1 MLKIHNTLSG
11 VKEEFQ
17 PLEQNNVRMFVCGP
31 TVYDYIH
38 VGNARTFVFFDV
50 VGRYLEFKGF
60 ELNYVQN
67 ITDIDDKI
75 ITRAHTENKK
85 PEEIAL
91 EYKTAFIEDMGALKI
106 ASVNNYAL
114 ASEHIAEIVTQV
126 QTLIEKGYAYTAPA
140 IQAKGPDA
148 IEIKPQSN
156 NEAGPNHDV
165 YFELARYNKDF
176 PDQYGTLS
184 GQKLDELKEGSR
196 VEMEANKLN
205 PRDFVLWKAQN
216 YSYEPTN
223 ESPWGLGRPGWH
235 IEDTA
240 ISEKYLGQQYDIH
253 GGAQDLIFPHHEAE
267 IAQMECLSGKKL
279 ASYWMHTGFLTVRGE
294 KMSKSLG
301 NFVTIQDFI
310 NTYSARLL
318 RYFFL
323 KVHYKSS
330 MDYSDSLVKHAQAEL
345 ARIDEFTDRLK
356 AYNTKSSKESVHL
369 SLVNAYA
376 EKFDKAMQDD
386 FNTPRGIA
394 TIFELIRKANPLLE
408 KKQMSSVEK
417 ERILSFLR

>member
-1 MLKIHNTLSG
+1 MKSIGVDSVTQYAKATDHIKEIISQIERLMKKQYAYELREDGIYYDISKFKKYGNLS
-11 VKEEFQ
+11 
-17 PLEQNNVRMFVCGP
+17 R
-31 TVYDYIH
+31 
-38 VGNARTFVFFDV
+38 RTSLQAEDSVS
-50 VGRYLEFKGF
+50 R
-60 ELNYVQN
+60 
-67 ITDIDDKI
+67 ID
-75 ITRAHTENKK
+75 ESVNKK
-85 PEEIAL
+85 
-91 EYKTAFIEDMGALKI
+91 
-106 ASVNNYAL
+106 N
-114 ASEHIAEIVTQV
+114 
-126 QTLIEKGYAYTAPA
+126 KG
-140 IQAKGPDA
+140 
-148 IEIKPQSN
+148 
-156 NEAGPNHDV
+156 
-165 YFELARYNKDF
+165 DF
-176 PDQYGTLS
+176 
-184 GQKLDELKEGSR
+184 
-196 VEMEANKLN
+196 A
-205 PRDFVLWKAQN
+205 LWKFAH
-216 YSYEPTN
+216 EGFAPTWD
-223 ESPWGLGRPGWH
+223 SPWGKGRPGWH

-240 ISEKYLGQQYDIH
+240 ITEKYLGEQYDIH

-267 IAQMECLSGKKL
+267 IAQMESLSGKKL

-301 NFVTIQDFI
+301 NFVIIQDFI

-394 TIFELIRKANPLLE
+394 AIFELIRKANPLLE
-408 KKQMSSVEK
+408 KKQISSVEK
-417 ERILSFLR
+417 EKILSFLRKVDELFGFIFWEKQTKIQITPTNIENLVSKRELFRKEGEWGKADEVRKQLETKGWTVEDTPQGPRLKHK